1 MRRLFIHDL
10 GTIAIEAAVGR
21 AYTTRNLLQVV
32 MKHSLTRAR
41 IEIDLGALQRNGAA
55 MARRAG
61 VPLLPMIKADAYGL
75 GVAAAVRALDSLNPW
90 GYGVATI
97 AEGEELRLLGVTKP
111 VLIFTPLLNDEL
123 ERARSARLTPTLGFP
138 GEIDAWRKAG
148 GGSWHLSIDTGMS
161 RAGIPWREVSAVK
174 HLVELLP
181 PDGAFTHFHSAELDD
196 GTMEV
201 QEARFRE
208 AIAALPSRPRL
219 LHAANS
225 AAIARQGRSAW
236 DLVRPGIFLYGVGS
250 GRTAAVQPENVV
262 NLRAPIVEIRNLE
275 AGDTVSY
282 GATLR
287 VDRPARIATLA
298 VGYADGYPRALSEVG
313 SVLVGGTLAP
323 IAGRVTMD
331 MTMIDVTTVK
341 CEVGDVATLIGRA
354 GDTVLT
360 VERVADHAGVSP
372 YELLTGLRSRIER
385 TYTELRS

>member
-1 MRRLFIHDL
+1 
-10 GTIAIEAAVGR
+10 
-21 AYTTRNLLQVV
+21 

-55 MARRAG
+55 MTRRAG

-75 GVAAAVRALDSLNPW
+75 GVAAAVRALDPLNPW

-97 AEGEELRLLGVTKP
+97 GEGEELRLQGVTKP

-161 RAGIPWREVSAVK
+161 RAGIPWREVNAVR

-181 PDGAFTHFHSAELDD
+181 PEGAFTHFHSAELDD
-196 GTMEV
+196 GTMGI
-201 QEARFRE
+201 QETRFRE

-219 LHAANS
+219 LHTANS

-282 GATLR
+282 DATFR
-287 VDRPARIATLA
+287 ADRAARIATLA

-331 MTMIDVTTVK
+331 MTMIDVTTVR

-372 YELLTGLRSRIER
+372 YELLTGLRSRVER
-385 TYTELRS
+385 VYTEPRS

>member
-1 MRRLFIHDL
+1 
-10 GTIAIEAAVGR
+10 
-21 AYTTRNLLQVV
+21 

-61 VPLLPMIKADAYGL
+61 VPLLPMVKADAYGL
-75 GVAAAVRALDSLNPW
+75 GVAAAVRALDPLNPW

-97 AEGEELRLLGVTKP
+97 AEGEELRQLGVTKP
-111 VLIFTPLLNDEL
+111 VAIFTPLLDHEL
-123 ERARSARLTPTLGFP
+123 TRARSARLTPTLGFP
-138 GEIDAWRKAG
+138 GEIDAWKKAG
-148 GGSWHLSIDTGMS
+148 GGTWHLSIDTGMS
-161 RAGIPWREVSAVK
+161 RAGIPWREVHAIR
-174 HLVELLP
+174 HLTELLP
-181 PDGAFTHFHSAELDD
+181 PEGAFTHFHSAELDD
-196 GTMEV
+196 GTLEV

-219 LHAANS
+219 LHTANS

-250 GRTAAVQPENVV
+250 GRSAAIQPENVV

-282 GATLR
+282 DATFR

-331 MTMIDVTTVK
+331 MTMIDVTTVR

-385 TYTELRS
+385 LYTEPRS

>member
-1 MRRLFIHDL
+1 
-10 GTIAIEAAVGR
+10 
-21 AYTTRNLLQVV
+21 

-75 GVAAAVRALDSLNPW
+75 GVAAAVRALDPLNPW

-97 AEGEELRLLGVTKP
+97 AEGEELRQLGVTKP
-111 VLIFTPLLNDEL
+111 VMIFTPLLDDEL
-123 ERARSARLTPTLGFP
+123 KRARSARLTPTLGFP
-138 GEIDAWRKAG
+138 GEIDAWKKAG
-148 GGSWHLSIDTGMS
+148 GGTWHLSIDTGMS
-161 RAGIPWREVSAVK
+161 RAGIPWREVRAIS
-174 HLVELLP
+174 HLAELLP
-181 PDGAFTHFHSAELDD
+181 PEGAFTHFHSAELDD
-196 GTMEV
+196 GTLDV

-219 LHAANS
+219 LHTANS

-282 GATLR
+282 DATFR

-331 MTMIDVTTVK
+331 MTMIDVTTVR
-341 CEVGDVATLIGRA
+341 CEVGDIATLIGRA

-385 TYTELRS
+385 AYIEARS

>member
-1 MRRLFIHDL
+1 
-10 GTIAIEAAVGR
+10 
-21 AYTTRNLLQVV
+21 

-75 GVAAAVRALDSLNPW
+75 GVAAAVRALDPLGPW
-90 GYGVATI
+90 GYGIATVG
-97 AEGEELRLLGVTKP
+97 EGEELRRLGVTKP
-111 VLIFTPLLNDEL
+111 IVVFTPLLDDEL
-123 ERARSARLTPTLGFP
+123 ARARSAKLTPSLGFP
-138 GEIDAWRKAG
+138 DEIDAWKAAG

-161 RAGIPWREVSAVK
+161 RAGIPWREIRAVR
-174 HLVELLP
+174 HLTELLP
-181 PDGAFTHFHSAELDD
+181 PEGAFTHFHSAELDD
-196 GTMEV
+196 GTIES
-201 QEARFRE
+201 QEARFRD
-208 AIAALPSRPRL
+208 AIGALPSRPRL
-219 LHAANS
+219 LHTANS
-225 AAIARQGRSAW
+225 AAITRQGRSAW

-250 GRTAAVQPENVV
+250 GRSAAIQPENVV
-262 NLRAPIVEIRNLE
+262 NLRAPIVEIRNLQ

-282 GATLR
+282 DATFR

-298 VGYADGYPRALSEVG
+298 VGYADGYPRSLSEAG

-331 MTMIDVTTVK
+331 MTMIDVTTLR

-360 VERVADHAGVSP
+360 VERVADAAGVSP
-372 YELLTGLRSRIER
+372 YELLTGLRSRVER
-385 TYTELRS
+385 TYREARN